1 MGFPI
6 TPVHSILPPKKNLI
20 RLWRIFHNVL
30 HRPQNFP
37 LGDES
42 WTTQRRVCLYDINQ
56 NTPGIFKRASL
67 WNSHAFHSLVFRGHE
82 VWSRKTPTLR
92 TEKKF
97 TVLEKTQHGFRF
109 AGKLPFFKR
118 RYIFECFFFP
128 LSCYFPGVY
137 VYINTYINISSG
149 QITMTPKAE

>member
-92 TEKKF
+92 TEKKVYSPWENPTWF
-97 TVLEKTQHGFRF
+97 SICWKIT
-109 AGKLPFFKR
+109 FFQKEIHLR
-118 RYIFECFFFP
+118 MFFFP
-128 LSCYFPGVY
+128 LSCYFSGVY